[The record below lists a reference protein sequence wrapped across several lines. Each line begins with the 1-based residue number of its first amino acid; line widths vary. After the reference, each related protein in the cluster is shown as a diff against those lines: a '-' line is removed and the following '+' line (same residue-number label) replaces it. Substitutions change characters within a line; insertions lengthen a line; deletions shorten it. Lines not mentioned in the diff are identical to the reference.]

1 MAGAAGMSAARD
13 RILGT
18 VRKALQGA
26 DEPGRHA
33 AVEARI
39 GAKRPNLVPKRAQ
52 LPAEEQVDL
61 FEKKAIEL
69 FATVERVGRLAEIP
83 GRVADWLAGHNL
95 PSRLKISPD
104 PALDRIPWADRPMLA
119 IEKGAAAIED
129 TASVTPA
136 FAAIAETGTL
146 MMRSS
151 ADRPSTLN
159 FVPDNHIVVLHRDQ
173 VTGTLEQALERLRQ
187 FSPEMPR
194 TLNLIS
200 GPSRTADIEQ
210 QMIMGAHGPRRLHVI
225 LVDEPFA

>member
-1 MAGAAGMSAARD
+1 MSSTRE

-26 DEPGRHA
+26 AEAGRAA

-39 GAKRPNLVPKRAQ
+39 GAKRPNLIPRRAQ
-52 LPAEEQVDL
+52 LPAEEQV
-61 FEKKAIEL
+61 EL
-69 FATVERVGRLAEIP
+69 FVKKSGELFTTVERVAALNEVP
-83 GRVADWLAGHNL
+83 GRIADWLAGHNL
-95 PSRLKISPD
+95 PPRLKISPD
-104 PALDRIPWADRPMLA
+104 PVLDRIPWADRPMLA
-119 IEKGAAAIED
+119 IEKGRAAIED

-146 MMRSS
+146 MMCSS
-151 ADRPSTLN
+151 AERPSTLN

-173 VTGTLEQALERLRQ
+173 VTGTLEQALERLRE

-225 LVDEPFA
+225 LVDEPLA

>member
-1 MAGAAGMSAARD
+1 MSAARD

-18 VRKALQGA
+18 VKKALQGT
-26 DEPGRHA
+26 DEAGRAA

-39 GAKRPNLVPKRAQ
+39 GAKRPNLIPGRAQ
-52 LPAEEQVDL
+52 LPAEEQV
-61 FEKKAIEL
+61 EL
-69 FATVERVGRLAEIP
+69 FVKKSGELFTTVERVATLAEIP
-83 GRVADWLAGHNL
+83 GRIADWLAGHNL

-104 PALDRIPWADRPMLA
+104 PLLDRIPWADRPMLA
-119 IEKGAAAIED
+119 VEKGRAAIED

-146 MMRSS
+146 MMCSS

-159 FVPDNHIVVLHRDQ
+159 FVPDNHIVVLGRAQ
-173 VTGTLEQALERLRQ
+173 VTGTLEQALEKLRE

-225 LVDEPFA
+225 LVDEPLA

>member
-1 MAGAAGMSAARD
+1 MSVARD

-18 VRKALQGA
+18 VRKALAGA
-26 DEPGRHA
+26 DEAGRRA

-39 GAKRPNLVPKRAQ
+39 GAKRANLIPKRAQ
-52 LPAEEQVDL
+52 LPQDEQV
-61 FEKKAIEL
+61 EL
-69 FATVERVGRLAEIP
+69 FVQKAQELATTVERAATLAEVP
-83 GRVADWLAGHNL
+83 GRIADWLAGHNL
-95 PSRLKISPD
+95 PPRLKISPD
-104 PALDRIPWADRPMLA
+104 PALNRIPWADRLMLSV
-119 IEKGAAAIED
+119 EPGRAAIED

-151 ADRPSTLN
+151 AERPSTLN
-159 FVPDNHIVVLHRDQ
+159 FVPDNHIVVLGRGQ
-173 VTGTLEQALERLRQ
+173 VTGTLEQALEKLRE

-210 QMIMGAHGPRRLHVI
+210 QLVMGAHGPRRLHVI
-225 LVDEPFA
+225 LVDEPLA